1 MKKPVISSRDVKML
15 IIGMVVAFAIVFAI
29 EWRDA
34 VRGFKD
40 SRKEIAKEIRA
51 DQK

>member
-1 MKKPVISSRDVKML
+1 MKKPVISKRDVKML
-15 IIGMVVAFAIVFAI
+15 MIGMAIAFAIVFAF

-40 SRKEIAKEIRA
+40 ARNEVAKEIRA